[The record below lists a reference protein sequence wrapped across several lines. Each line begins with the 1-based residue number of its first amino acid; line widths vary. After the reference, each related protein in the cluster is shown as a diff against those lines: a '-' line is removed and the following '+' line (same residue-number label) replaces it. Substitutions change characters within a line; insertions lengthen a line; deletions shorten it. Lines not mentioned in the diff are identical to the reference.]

1 MWIATAAPAQAV
13 LDSLL
18 QTNAEHARAGIPPD
32 TPQRRDT
39 AASLALLTQ
48 LMGLTVMPAT
58 AE

>member
-18 QTNAEHARAGIPPD
+18 QTDAAHARAGMAADAAP
-32 TPQRRDT
+32 RRDT
-39 AASLALLTQ
+39 AASVALLTQ
-48 LMGLTVMPAT
+48 LMGPAAAPA